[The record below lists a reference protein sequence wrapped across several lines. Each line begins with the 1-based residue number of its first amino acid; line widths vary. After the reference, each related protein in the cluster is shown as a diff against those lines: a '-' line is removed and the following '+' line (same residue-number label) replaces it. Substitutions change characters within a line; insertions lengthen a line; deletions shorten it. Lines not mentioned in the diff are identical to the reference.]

1 MKKKKNDFDLEK
13 VKLSVKNN
21 LSIAGVLKDLE
32 LKPEGGNYRRIKK
45 FFEENNIDTSHFTGA
60 AWNQGNR
67 YRFFGKKYKLEDIL
81 IENSPYKS
89 TNSLKARLFSE
100 GLKIKK
106 CEVCGN
112 STWQG
117 KELALEL
124 HHINGNPFDNRI
136 ENLQIL
142 CPNCHSI
149 TENYKGKNIIKDN
162 SENDQKEVKRKE
174 KIEKLNTTYLQNKK
188 DKEKIKKVQ
197 KEKICPEC
205 GKTFTGKN
213 VYCSPECYDK
223 FRSKSK
229 RPDIVSLCKKYKE
242 LNGNL
247 THLGKFYGV
256 SDNAVKKW
264 LVLYGIYK
272 NIPDL

>member
-1 MKKKKNDFDLEK
+1 MDKKILGNLLTVSLTKYNFENYGS
-13 VKLSVKNN
+13 KLFY
-21 LSIAGVLKDLE
+21 LE
-32 LKPEGGNYRRIKK
+32 LKDSIIILEQTVYNGGAEIYLSIIIKECHPEI
-45 FFEENNIDTSHFTGA
+45 S
-60 AWNQGNR
+60 
-67 YRFFGKKYKLEDIL
+67 
-81 IENSPYKS
+81 
-89 TNSLKARLFSE
+89 
-100 GLKIKK
+100 KI
-106 CEVCGN
+106 
-112 STWQG
+112 T
-117 KELALEL
+117 
-124 HHINGNPFDNRI
+124 
-136 ENLQIL
+136 
-142 CPNCHSI
+142 
-149 TENYKGKNIIKDN
+149 KNIIKDN
-162 SENDQKEVKRKE
+162 SENNQKEVKRKE